1 MANRG
6 NSGALSMLAV
16 LAFTLLLTVFV
27 VVPWLANSFPDMLPE
42 GFRNLDCKGVLCN
55 EGESCQE
62 NKCQSVMPPITNN
75 YWQ

>member
-1 MANRG
+1 MASRG
-6 NSGALSMLAV
+6 NSGALIMLAV

-27 VVPWLANSFPDMLPE
+27 AVPWLANSFPGILPE

-55 EGESCQE
+55 EGEFCQE